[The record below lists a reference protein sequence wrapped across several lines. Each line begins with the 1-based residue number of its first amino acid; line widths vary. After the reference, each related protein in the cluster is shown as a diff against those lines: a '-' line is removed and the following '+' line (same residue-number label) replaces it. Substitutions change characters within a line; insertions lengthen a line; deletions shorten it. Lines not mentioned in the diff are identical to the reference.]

1 MRLKQFQCFVSFLFQ
16 SVQRSEIKSEIKIG
30 LFQFYFT
37 MCDGLYAD
45 DLVLL
50 TPTPF
55 AMCKLLDVYDEYAQE
70 FSMKFNV
77 TNGWLLFLENH
88 AGGIIYM

>member
-1 MRLKQFQCFVSFLFQ
+1 
-16 SVQRSEIKSEIKIG
+16 
-30 LFQFYFT
+30 
-37 MCDGLYAD
+37 
-45 DLVLL
+45 
-50 TPTPF
+50 
-55 AMCKLLDVYDEYAQE
+55 MCKLLDVYDEYAQE